1 MSIESNAVM
10 HWFSFR
16 LHSVIETVCAI
27 ILTNLGQLCIFN
39 TLLVTMPPA
48 ASLCFKM
55 ESQGNCALSLDLTDT
70 VTYEL
75 DLKEG
80 FNSQAS
86 CPRLVHNKIVRV
98 F

>member
-1 MSIESNAVM
+1 MY
-10 HWFSFR
+10 
-16 LHSVIETVCAI
+16 VCMYV
-27 ILTNLGQLCIFN
+27 C
-39 TLLVTMPPA
+39 TMPPA